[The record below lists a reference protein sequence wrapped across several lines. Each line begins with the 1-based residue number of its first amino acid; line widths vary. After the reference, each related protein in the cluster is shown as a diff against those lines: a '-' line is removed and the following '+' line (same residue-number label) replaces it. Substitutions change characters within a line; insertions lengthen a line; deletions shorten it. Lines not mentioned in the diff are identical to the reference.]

1 MESLLQLVHVDP
13 ALLAK
18 IFPIV
23 VLSMGI
29 LSGIAVS
36 LKAVA
41 SFTSTKA
48 DDAAASFLDKA
59 IAIGQK
65 IVDFLSGN
73 IQH

>member
-1 MESLLQLVHVDP
+1 MDSLLQLAHIDP

-29 LSGIAVS
+29 LSGFAVS
-36 LKAVA
+36 LKALA
-41 SFTSTKA
+41 KFTKTDA
-48 DDAAASFLDKA
+48 DDKAASFIDKA

>member
-1 MESLLQLVHVDP
+1 MLDILNLIHVDP

-29 LSGIAVS
+29 LSGCAVILKS
-36 LKAVA
+36 VAKFTKTDADDKAVG
-41 SFTSTKA
+41 FV
-48 DDAAASFLDKA
+48 DKA

-65 IVDFLSGN
+65 VVDFLSGN